1 MKILICGL
9 PGSGKTTLAKLLVPM
24 FNAVWLNADVVRKQ
38 ADDCDF
44 TDEGRVRQANRMK
57 DLANEAVSKNRIVI
71 ADFICPTE
79 QTRKD
84 FDADYTIWM
93 NTIKEGRFEDTNK
106 MFQEPSLVDFKV
118 THFEADMW
126 AFLIKQDILDKYGN
140 LGPHR

>member
-1 MKILICGL
+1 
-9 PGSGKTTLAKLLVPM
+9 
-24 FNAVWLNADVVRKQ
+24 
-38 ADDCDF
+38 
-44 TDEGRVRQANRMK
+44 
-57 DLANEAVSKNRIVI
+57 VI